1 MVKRFD
7 ISGLIVLLFFLFQ
20 CADPPSNSAS
30 SAEDQ
35 SPNIPEHPISDIEE
49 GEQLFRFQDEKS
61 GKFGYKNAKEEVVVL
76 PVYDGAMNFQTTM
89 PTRVMIGDKFG
100 FIGTDGILII
110 PVESSRAY
118 PFMID
123 PKGNVTAKVS
133 KKEKY
138 FYINARGE
146 RVASEQVSSSE

>member
-1 MVKRFD
+1 MNIF
-7 ISGLIVLLFFLFQ
+7 LLLFLFQ
-20 CADPPSNSAS
+20 CADPPSNGAS
-30 SAEDQ
+30 SAGEQ
-35 SPNIPEHPISDIEE
+35 SPDIPEHPISDIEE

-110 PVESSRAY
+110 PVEY
-118 PFMID
+118 MID

-133 KKEKY
+133 EKEEY

-146 RVASEQVSSSE
+146 RVASSE

>member
-1 MVKRFD
+1 MTKRFE
-7 ISGLIVLLFFLFQ
+7 INGLIVLLLFLFQ
-20 CADPPSNSAS
+20 CADPPSNGTS
-30 SAEDQ
+30 STEEQ
-35 SPNIPEHPISDIEE
+35 PQNITEHVVPEIEE

-61 GKFGYKNAKEEVVVL
+61 GKFGYKNVAEEVIVL

-100 FIGTDGILII
+100 FIDTNGTLII
-110 PVESSRAY
+110 PVEYPRAY
-118 PFMID
+118 PFMRD
-123 PKGNVTAKVS
+123 TKGSVTAKVS

-146 RVASEQVSSSE
+146 RVKE